1 MEAWVAWLMEL
12 FRSEHIEFALF
23 AAAFISATVLPGGSE
38 AVLAGAV
45 AGTPSRVVE
54 FVLIAMLG
62 NALGGMTGWCI
73 GRFIPELLGTADD
86 LAAALWR
93 CAAHCCRMAASQGA
107 ALFTFN
113 CIGQGAALCGGGRR
127 GAAACRLIA
136 QKAV

>member
-62 NALGGMTGWCI
+62 NALGCPAGALGDLFRSGKKKGRHWHGFISTATG
-73 GRFIPELLGTADD
+73 
-86 LAAALWR
+86 
-93 CAAHCCRMAASQGA
+93 HC
-107 ALFTFN
+107 
-113 CIGQGAALCGGGRR
+113 
-127 GAAACRLIA
+127 
-136 QKAV
+136 